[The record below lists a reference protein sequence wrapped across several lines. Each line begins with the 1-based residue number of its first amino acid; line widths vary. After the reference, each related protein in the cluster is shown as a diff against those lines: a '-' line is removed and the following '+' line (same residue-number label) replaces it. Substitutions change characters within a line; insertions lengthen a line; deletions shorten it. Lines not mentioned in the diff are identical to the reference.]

1 MTKIGTVD
9 IRPLDAVE
17 ASQRLDGFC
26 EILIDCVQG
35 GASVGFLAPLAREQA
50 AAYWLEVFAQV
61 RTRSLVLLG
70 AFIDDKLVGTVQIKP
85 EGRPNGRHRVEVSKL
100 LVLPKL
106 RRKGV
111 GRALMEELEAIVRS
125 AGRTLAV
132 LDTRAGDPSEQ
143 LYRKLGYKV
152 TGIVPRYAR
161 DPDGA
166 RLSDCIFMYKEFD
179 R

>member
-1 MTKIGTVD
+1 MTKVGNID

-26 EILIDCVQG
+26 EILIDCVDG

-50 AAYWLEVFAQV
+50 AAYWLEVFAHV
-61 RTRSLVLLG
+61 RTRALVLLG
-70 AFIDDKLVGTVQIKP
+70 AFIGDELVGTVQIKP
-85 EGRPNGRHRVEVSKL
+85 EGRPNGRHRVEISRLMVSPR
-100 LVLPKL
+100 V
-106 RRKGV
+106 RRRGV
-111 GRALMEELEAIVRS
+111 GHALMEESEAIARS

-132 LDTRAGDPSEQ
+132 LDTRAGDPSER
-143 LYRKLGYKV
+143 LYAGLGYKTV
-152 TGIVPRYAR
+152 GTIPRHAR

-166 RLSDCIFMYKEFD
+166 RLSDRVFMYKELD